1 MDMFMDKLAQK
12 LNAQEI
18 IRANAAADAEEMNK
32 LKNQIAEYND
42 CLTKLQKL
50 IEEGT
55 AALQNAEAGSEDI
68 HRIAEE
74 AIGKIQAIQQNNA
87 GLEQVSGQLTERL
100 EQLEAEMGKKLEEV
114 SCQLGSLS
122 GEGLAEKFAAV
133 DENTHKECV
142 KVYRN
147 VQAVVVEESGK
158 QTEAAENVSKTVNAL
173 GGKVS
178 AILGISVAAL
188 VFSLAGVVLQILNAL
203 NIQLF

>member
-68 HRIAEE
+68 HRITEE

-100 EQLEAEMGKKLEEV
+100 EHLETEMGKKLEEV
-114 SCQLGSLS
+114 SRQLGSLS
-122 GEGLAEKFAAV
+122 EEGLAEKFAAV

-147 VQAVVVEESGK
+147 VQAVVVEESRK

>member
-18 IRANAAADAEEMNK
+18 IRANTAADTEEMNK

-42 CLTKLQKL
+42 CLTKLQQL
-50 IEEGT
+50 IEDGST
-55 AALQNAEAGSEDI
+55 RLQNSRADSEDI
-68 HRIAEE
+68 NRLVKE
-74 AIGKIQAIQQNNA
+74 AIGKIQAIQQNNE
-87 GLEQVSGQLTERL
+87 GLEQVGKQIS
-100 EQLEAEMGKKLEEV
+100 EQLKHMESETNEKLGAM
-114 SCQLGSLS
+114 S
-122 GEGLAEKFAAV
+122 AAV

-158 QTEAAENVSKTVNAL
+158 QIDAVEKNANEVKQIS
-173 GGKVS
+173 GKVS
-178 AILGISVAAL
+178 AVLGISVAAL
-188 VFSLAGVVLQILNAL
+188 VFSLASVVLQILNML

>member
-55 AALQNAEAGSEDI
+55 VVLQNAEAGSEDI
-68 HRIAEE
+68 HRLAEE

-87 GLEQVSGQLTERL
+87 GLEQMSGQLAQKL
-100 EQLEAEMGKKLEEV
+100 EHVETEMGNKLETM
-114 SCQLGSLS
+114 S
-122 GEGLAEKFAAV
+122 AAV

-147 VQAVVVEESGK
+147 VQAVVVEERGK
-158 QTEAAENVSKTVNAL
+158 QIEASEKTSKSVNAL
-173 GGKVS
+173 GGKVG
-178 AILGISVAAL
+178 AVLGISVAAL
-188 VFSLAGVVLQILNAL
+188 VFSLASVILQILSAL

>member
-68 HRIAEE
+68 HRITEE

-100 EQLEAEMGKKLEEV
+100 EHLETEMGKKLEEV
-114 SCQLGSLS
+114 SRQLGSLS
-122 GEGLAEKFAAV
+122 EEGLAEKFAAV

>member
-68 HRIAEE
+68 HRLAEE

-87 GLEQVSGQLTERL
+87 GLEQMSGQLAQKL
-100 EQLEAEMGKKLEEV
+100 EHVETEMGNKLETM
-114 SCQLGSLS
+114 S
-122 GEGLAEKFAAV
+122 AAV

-158 QTEAAENVSKTVNAL
+158 QIEASEKTSKSVNAL
-173 GGKVS
+173 GGKVG
-178 AILGISVAAL
+178 AVLGISVAAL
-188 VFSLAGVVLQILNAL
+188 VFSLASVILQILSAL

>member
-100 EQLEAEMGKKLEEV
+100 EHLETEMGKKLEEV
-114 SCQLGSLS
+114 SRQLGSLS
-122 GEGLAEKFAAV
+122 EEGLAEKFAAV